1 VNVYLLLRGKSGTA
15 WFDDIAV
22 MEDPRRKGNIGRE
35 ATVTVDSA
43 YSQYTER
50 PINDG
55 IVHVPEDAHWTE
67 ESWASKAEEGDHWI
81 ELAFEQERTVKR
93 VVIYWSMDAG
103 TPKTSQ
109 EVRLQVLEGE
119 DWRTVQ
125 TVMPAGLEQ
134 ETVLELAEPVSTDRL
149 RLLQPAGRGPQ
160 ARPNIMW
167 VREVEVFG
175 E

>member
-1 VNVYLLLRGKSGTA
+1 
-15 WFDDIAV
+15 
-22 MEDPRRKGNIGRE
+22 
-35 ATVTVDSA
+35 
-43 YSQYTER
+43 
-50 PINDG
+50 
-55 IVHVPEDAHWTE
+55 
-67 ESWASKAEEGDHWI
+67 
-81 ELAFEQERTVKR
+81 